1 MFNKNDYFLDDFR
14 SQYIQNIINKAESL
28 SDPKDY
34 FQGLPSSEVLIPE
47 NILLFYRQK
56 SIEKSAPALHH
67 RFVLICNLGGEG
79 SVVIDSKVFR
89 VKEREGLLIY
99 PHQFHIYAD
108 IASEKISWV
117 FITFELEHQ
126 GVLSNKENLSFKLSD
141 YSLSSLSLL
150 LDTYISFSKESLP
163 AKINERL
170 LLAAILSEMTSNLNA
185 HNINQEALKEDVL
198 SNSLGLVQ
206 KVVKYVYQNIS
217 EPIQINDVAKSV
229 HLSPSYLRSLF
240 QQTMRIGLGS
250 YIRTAKIH
258 RACFLI
264 RSTDFSFSQITK
276 KCGFSSLYS
285 FSRAFRHEVKMSPT
299 EYKNQYSK

>member
-14 SQYIQNIINKAESL
+14 SQYIQNIINKAENL
-28 SDPKDY
+28 SEPRDY
-34 FQGLPSSEVLIPE
+34 FQGLPSSDVLIPE
-47 NILLFYRQK
+47 NILLFYRRK

-67 RFVLICNLGGEG
+67 RFVMICNLGGEG
-79 SVVIDSKVFR
+79 SVIIDSKVFR
-89 VKEREGLLIY
+89 VKEGEGILIY

-126 GVLSNKENLSFKLSD
+126 GILSNKENLSFQLSD
-141 YSLSSLSLL
+141 YSLSSLSML
-150 LDTYISFSKESLP
+150 LDSYSAIREDNRS
-163 AKINERL
+163 AKMNERL
-170 LLAAILSEMTSNLNA
+170 LLAAILSEMISKLNA
-185 HNINQEALKEDVL
+185 LDKNQEMPKEEAL
-198 SNSLGLVQ
+198 SNPLQLVQ
-206 KVVKYVYQNIS
+206 KVVEYVYQNIS
-217 EPIQINDVAKSV
+217 EPIQINDVAKNV

-250 YIRTAKIH
+250 YIRNARIH

-264 RSTDFSFSQITK
+264 RSTDLSFSQITK

-285 FSRAFRHEVKMSPT
+285 FSRTFRQEIKMSPT
-299 EYKNQYSK
+299 EFKNQ